1 MSTSKKVLGLGNAL
15 VDIMTELK
23 DESLL
28 QVFGLPKGSMQLVDK
43 SKSNEVVEGSKHLKT
58 SIAAGGSAA
67 NTINGLA
74 KLGASCGFIGK
85 IGKDEMGQYFANDM
99 LASGIKPLLIKS
111 ETESGRA
118 VALVSPDS
126 ERTFATFLGAA
137 VELSAEDLKAEYFKG
152 YSYLHIE
159 GYLVQNHALIEKA
172 LQLAKA
178 EGLKV
183 SLDLASFNVVEEN
196 LAFLQDMSQ
205 KYVDILF
212 ANEDEARIFTGE
224 KDPEK
229 ALEIIAQQVETAV
242 VKVGVHGSFIK
253 NEGRKYQIGIINA
266 KSRDTTGAGDLY
278 ASGFLYGLLQDID
291 LQKAG
296 QIGAV
301 LSGHVIEVIGAKM
314 DDQRW
319 TKIKQAV
326 NKILS

>member
-23 DESLL
+23 EESLL
-28 QVFGLPKGSMQLVDK
+28 QTFGLPKGSMQLVDK
-43 SKSNEVVEGSKHLKT
+43 SKSNEVVEGTKHLKT

-85 IGKDEMGQYFANDM
+85 IGKDEMGRYFADDM
-99 LASGIKPLLIKS
+99 LASGIKPLLINS

-118 VALVSPDS
+118 VALISPDS

-137 VELSAEDLKAEYFKG
+137 VELSAEDLKSEYFKG

-196 LAFLQDMSQ
+196 LDFLRDMSR

-212 ANEDEARIFTGE
+212 ANEEEARAFTGE

-253 NEGRKYQIGIINA
+253 NEGRKFQIGIIDA
-266 KSRDTTGAGDLY
+266 ESRDTTGAGDLY
-278 ASGFLYGLLQDID
+278 ASGFLYGLLEDLD

-296 QIGAV
+296 QIGAI

-326 NKILS
+326 NAVLS